1 MMKANSDNN
10 KRCAKKKNVLNAVQM
25 TTKTTNLHIRQKKK
39 KDEKK
44 KIILIIETIPVL
56 SNLVKDNGFLLVE
69 L

>member
-1 MMKANSDNN
+1 MCLLALDVNLAVKDERRWNLIVFS
-10 KRCAKKKNVLNAVQM
+10 KKK
-25 TTKTTNLHIRQKKK
+25 KKKK

-69 L
+69 LYQWPTT